1 MMNINKE
8 LTFLFNEICNLHESL
23 FIKDEN
29 TAITIAIL
37 NHDMDVNDKIIE
49 NVKKMK
55 YYIDYGKLHN
65 IDINENYIAMYQI
78 YEKE

>member
-1 MMNINKE
+1 
-8 LTFLFNEICNLHESL
+8 
-23 FIKDEN
+23 
-29 TAITIAIL
+29 
-37 NHDMDVNDKIIE
+37 MDVNDKIIE